1 MRTTNNPFALAL
13 LALLALLVSFGCS
26 DISVEPN
33 VEVWDPGVIGVND
46 VKARESFYYEAN
58 LTSQNTLKVEG
69 INGTVDVKSV
79 SGTNQVTISGE
90 KVVGSKSYSDARE
103 NLKNIHVE
111 IDEHT
116 NELLVKTV
124 QPKFSDGR
132 NYNVHYTI
140 SVPAHLNIVVEHVN
154 GKISGKVSVPKD
166 GIVDLSLQNGSIELN
181 VPQNTSA
188 DFYSS
193 LVNGKIS
200 VEYITLFNRVETS
213 KTLQGTFGD
222 GQGMISLRTSNG
234 NIDVF
239 GMFEF

>member
-1 MRTTNNPFALAL
+1 MKTTNNPFVLAL
-13 LALLALLVSFGCS
+13 VALFAMLVSFGCS

-46 VKARESFYYEAN
+46 VKASESFYYEVD
-58 LTSQNTLKVEG
+58 LTNQNTLKVEG
-69 INGTVDVKSV
+69 INGVVDVQSV

-90 KVVGSKSYSDARE
+90 KVVGSKTYSDAKD
-103 NLKNIHVE
+103 NLKNLHVE
-111 IDEHT
+111 IDEFS

-124 QPKFSDGR
+124 QPKYSDGR

-140 SVPAHLNIVVEHVN
+140 SIPSHLNVVVEHIN
-154 GKISGKVSVPKD
+154 GKISGKVSVPTN
-166 GIVDLSLQNGSIELN
+166 GTVDLSLQNGSIELSI
-181 VPQNTSA
+181 PQSTSA
-188 DFYSS
+188 DFFSS

-200 VEYITLFNRVETS
+200 VQYITLFNSVETS

-239 GMFEF
+239 GIFEF